1 MSLGS
6 RLLEFIK
13 SLNMNPNQFGNI
25 LGLKSSEN
33 IRNLT
38 NGKTSDPRVS
48 LIIEILYKYPQLD
61 ARWLLT
67 GEGDMTKTKYVN
79 PPDMISTVNESDYN
93 VNFIIQRLE
102 KDKEELLNRL
112 ENQSEEIGR
121 LKEKLGNT

>member
-13 SLNMNPNQFGNI
+13 YLNMNPNQFGSE

-67 GEGDMTKTKYVN
+67 GEGEMTKTKYVN
-79 PPDMISTVNESDYN
+79 SPDMMSTVNESDYN

-121 LKEKLGNT
+121 LKEKFGNV